1 MEKQKKEI
9 PGGHALVAQE
19 ARNRVEAQDKKWR
32 LGIPVLFDLTPKG
45 TDGAQ
50 RIETIKLSTE
60 GDFSVLFM
68 TAKIIGLDPATGAI
82 LNPDTFGATGI
93 RLKLQESGWGREL
106 LRDFTALETIATPG
120 YSDIMYQPFPFE
132 QVFLAGSD
140 VEFDLRNS
148 SDVKQRVAITL
159 HGWQYR
165 GSFKASQA

>member
-32 LGIPVLFDLTPKG
+32 LGIPVMFDLTPKG

-68 TAKIIGLDPATGAI
+68 TAKIIGLDPDTGAI

-106 LRDFTALETIATPG
+106 LRDFTALETLAVPG
-120 YSDIMYQPFPFE
+120 YGKEIHQPFPFE
-132 QVFLAGSD
+132 QVILAGSELTFD
-140 VEFDLRNS
+140 VRNV
-148 SDVKQRVAITL
+148 SDVRQRVALTL

-165 GSFKASQA
+165 GTFRAGV